1 MSKAKIMHRS
11 KRWQNQ
17 LKANAKPKATKPKLP
32 KPILSDGSDF
42 WHDPSLMTNEK
53 MPSGCQGSYNIP
65 VFLLRSLK
73 APCIYVSFWAPPFRL
88 LIISS
93 YDRLF
98 QKLSKST

>member
-1 MSKAKIMHRS
+1 MSKAKIIHRS
-11 KRWQNQ
+11 KRKQNQ
-17 LKANAKPKATKPKLP
+17 LKAKAKPKATKPKLP

-93 YDRLF
+93 YDCLF
-98 QKLSKST
+98 QTLSKST